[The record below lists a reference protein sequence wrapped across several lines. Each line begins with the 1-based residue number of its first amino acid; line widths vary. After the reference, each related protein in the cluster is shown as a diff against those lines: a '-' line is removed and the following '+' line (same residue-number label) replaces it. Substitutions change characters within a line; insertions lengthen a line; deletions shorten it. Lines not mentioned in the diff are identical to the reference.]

1 MCVRAC
7 VCERR
12 WIGLIKSCV
21 SRASCGDLYL
31 LKSAAVDKLFVRAV
45 QDQKEQRCAV
55 RCCAVLSSLIKHA
68 YTHNSFK
75 RIWRR
80 VKDDKHS
87 STEKCCCDEGGSGR
101 GWRFL
106 FRSAELSWTIA
117 SPFSS
122 FSKLLRLL
130 EANNTDWALSSRL
143 EKRKKKKKK
152 FLQSALRCDN
162 LKNKFFI
169 FFYNSSFAEWETVH
183 VCLFLFL
190 SFFFHLFNSAMIW
203 AKVTALPS
211 GQSQPTVSAAAATC
225 FISLRRITSST
236 TIDRFRHWK
245 KRSLDNPVL
254 KLKASNLLACYI
266 LYLEAYSITQRCTHL
281 YSRILPCL

>member
-31 LKSAAVDKLFVRAV
+31 LKSAAVDKLFVKAV

-55 RCCAVLSSLIKHA
+55 RCCAVLSSLIKQS

-162 LKNKFFI
+162 LKNKFL
-169 FFYNSSFAEWETVH
+169 FFFTTLLLQSGKRYTCV
-183 VCLFLFL
+183 
-190 SFFFHLFNSAMIW
+190 SFFFSRFFFSSFQISHDLSKSYSFTFGAITAYCECCCCCLLHQFASHYFFHDDRSISTLEE
-203 AKVTALPS
+203 KVTW
-211 GQSQPTVSAAAATC
+211 QSRSQTKSLQPT
-225 FISLRRITSST
+225 SLLY
-236 TIDRFRHWK
+236 TIP
-245 KRSLDNPVL
+245 RSL
-254 KLKASNLLACYI
+254 
-266 LYLEAYSITQRCTHL
+266 
-281 YSRILPCL
+281 